1 MKTISYIIAIVT
13 AVLVPAVTASANDYE
28 DRLNDAFQCIINA
41 AQFTSLNEVHN
52 HFSDPETGTREGKLD
67 LIVFTLPQEGIY
79 LIDAAKGVYE
89 QINRNSNSD
98 KTLDNEL
105 YTLWINTANKGN
117 DYSGYR
123 LYYSP
128 EQTIL
133 VGNDGG
139 NCYTVGF
146 INPDDNKHRTTYTLE
161 WDNNGS
167 NSIKGRIITTYA
179 PIKNKSKSNSL
190 SYSLEIDS
198 LGVKLNGINIDSDR
212 ISSALEKYNQGMEKY
227 QTAMD
232 MLSGEFTEYNNKSFS
247 FSSSGERNAKS
258 WMKKMLFYVNKV
270 QEKGDRY
277 LYLSKL
283 YELCKDTE
291 GLDQTDLKIAMQQL
305 ALIYKQLK
313 AKNKLKENELLFLEN
328 MVDLLESKIK
338 N

>member
-1 MKTISYIIAIVT
+1 MKTIIYIIAILAAALT
-13 AVLVPAVTASANDYE
+13 PPAASANDYE

-89 QINRNSNSD
+89 QINRSSNSA
-98 KTLDNEL
+98 KNLDNEL
-105 YTLWINTANKGN
+105 YTLWMNNGNKN
-117 DYSGYR
+117 HDYSGYR

-133 VGNDGG
+133 VGSDGD
-139 NCYTVGF
+139 NCYTAGF
-146 INPDDNKHRTTYTLE
+146 VSPDDKKHRTTYTLE
-161 WDNNGS
+161 WNDDGS
-167 NSIKGRIITTYA
+167 GNIKGRIITTYA
-179 PIKNKSKSNSL
+179 PIKSKSSSL
-190 SYSLEIDS
+190 SYTLDIDS
-198 LGVKLNGINIDSDR
+198 LGVRLNGINIDSDE
-212 ISSALEKYNQGMEKY
+212 ISSAIEKYSKGMEKY

-232 MLSGEFTEYNNKSFS
+232 MLSGEFPEYRNKSFS
-247 FSSSGERNAKS
+247 FSSSSRTDAKS
-258 WMKKMLFYVNKV
+258 WMKKMLFYVNEI

-283 YELCKDTE
+283 YELCKDTD

-313 AKNKLKENELLFLEN
+313 TKNKLKENELLFLEN
-328 MVDLLESKIK
+328 MVDLLHSKIK
-338 N
+338 K